1 MISGMA
7 AVAAAEAARLERRAE
22 VLEGGKEEAD
32 VEDVVALIVLDVVL
46 VVELLPTVLGAL
58 SLAPELNVSA
68 RPRRA
73 RKDISSAS

>member
-46 VVELLPTVLGAL
+46 VVAVVVAL
-58 SLAPELNVSA
+58 RL
-68 RPRRA
+68 RFG
-73 RKDISSAS
+73 